1 MVSKGY
7 YRFSEIP
14 WEKRWSMAFQNHEI
28 NTKVH
33 TPLYFGE
40 TVSAILSYGIYDM
53 FESKYKKR
61 MVGSP
66 GSPRMAAAC
75 QAPHAIRDTG
85 LFTGFT
91 LCGYGMT

>member
-7 YRFSEIP
+7 YRLSEIP

-53 FESKYKKR
+53 FESKYEKKNDGLTWKSKNG
-61 MVGSP
+61 GSMP
-66 GSPRMAAAC
+66 GSTC
-75 QAPHAIRDTG
+75 
-85 LFTGFT
+85 
-91 LCGYGMT
+91 YS